1 MEKIKNRLIE
11 LLTENARYT
20 VGQLSEITGVDASTV
35 ERAMEQLEDDGVIVK
50 YSAIINNEALPQ
62 KKVQALIEVKVS
74 PQKLKGFDSYAEEIY
89 SFKEVNSLY
98 LMSGVFD
105 LAVFVEGKDITDI
118 ARFVSERLSVID
130 GITSVQTHFI
140 LKRYKIEG
148 QITKISDERERQL
161 IQA

>member
-1 MEKIKNRLIE
+1 MEQIKNRLIE

-20 VGQLSEITGVDASTV
+20 VEQLAVVIGVDADTV
-35 ERAMEQLEDDGVIVK
+35 ERAMKELENDGVIVK
-50 YSAIINNEALPQ
+50 YAAIINNELLSQ
-62 KKVQALIEVKVS
+62 KRVQALIEVKVS

-89 SFKEVNSLY
+89 SFKEVSSLY

-105 LAVFVEGKDITDI
+105 LAVFVEGKDISDI
-118 ARFVSERLSVID
+118 AKFVAERLSVID

-148 QITKISDERERQL
+148 QITKVSDERERQL